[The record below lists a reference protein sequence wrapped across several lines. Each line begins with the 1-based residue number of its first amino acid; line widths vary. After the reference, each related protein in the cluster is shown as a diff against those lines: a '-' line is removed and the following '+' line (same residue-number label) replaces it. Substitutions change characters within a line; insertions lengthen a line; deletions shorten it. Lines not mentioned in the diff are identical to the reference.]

1 MTPPGVMM
9 ELPTL
14 FDLGGGPPL
23 GHSLDDLVLAMLAE
37 PARSVC
43 VVCEG
48 TLEQVPGGVR
58 CVDCG
63 SQILVGAEP
72 TPAWVPEL

>member
-14 FDLGGGPPL
+14 FTVDGTPPL
-23 GHSLDDLVLAMLAE
+23 GASLDDAVLRVLARPGAG
-37 PARSVC
+37 VC
-43 VVCEG
+43 LVCNGAVES
-48 TLEQVPGGVR
+48 VPGGVR

-63 SQILVGAEP
+63 SEVLLGPEP
-72 TPAWVPEL
+72 AGAWVG